1 MGGRQ
6 PEGVLLQP
14 RPAAPVPSQVEVDV
28 VADVASIILLSYIR
42 AVNEP
47 SQSFIV
53 PSPYTRFLSSE
64 NNF

>member
-28 VADVASIILLSYIR
+28 VADVDVASIILLSYIR

-47 SQSFIV
+47 SRSVIV
-53 PSPYTRFLSSE
+53 PSPY
-64 NNF
+64 